1 MKKFNETQKLIE
13 AGETQ
18 LDNFAEGFAEAEK
31 IVLFKAPTADVQEAK
46 HGHLACLGWGEWLEE
61 AKEALEKQ
69 IPKKPTFEGDGY
81 DDSGNI
87 IYDTWICP
95 CCGDRYEVDYERH
108 NHCPTCGQAIDW
120 SDEK

>member
-1 MKKFNETQKLIE
+1 MDAKETVKCIEDVLSSDYHYNESL
-13 AGETQ
+13 GYQ
-18 LDNFAEGFAEAEK
+18 LTSGDF
-31 IVLFKAPTADVQEAK
+31 
-46 HGHLACLGWGEWLEE
+46 EWLEE

-120 SDEK
+120 SDAR

>member
-1 MKKFNETQKLIE
+1 MKAQEQ
-13 AGETQ
+13 
-18 LDNFAEGFAEAEK
+18 
-31 IVLFKAPTADVQEAK
+31 VTAYKSLRKNGQAFFVANY
-46 HGHLACLGWGEWLEE
+46 EE
-61 AKEALEKQ
+61 CDRIIEALEKQ
-69 IPKKPTFEGDGY
+69 IPTKPNFEGDGY

-120 SDEK
+120 SDER

>member
-1 MKKFNETQKLIE
+1 MTNEEAIKCIE
-13 AGETQ
+13 
-18 LDNFAEGFAEAEK
+18 D
-31 IVLFKAPTADVQEAK
+31 VLGSDLLFDDCQFTSDDF
-46 HGHLACLGWGEWLEE
+46 EWLEE

-69 IPKKPTFEGDGY
+69 MPKKPTLEGDGY